1 MSATDQLL
9 PEKEPASLGALAWN
23 FFVLGTTAFGGPP
36 VHFGMYIQRFV
47 EGRKWISQDRFAEL
61 MAMAGALPGPSST
74 QVAFA
79 IGITQQGVLGGLV
92 AGGMF
97 LFPGAIMMTALGF
110 ASSALSEQI
119 ARPGSTANGVAIACS
134 SVGVALVFIAVTG
147 LVKKM
152 VIDKTTKWTLA
163 IICFGTAAC
172 CLLISPPPAYM
183 NPLLIFLG
191 GAITTVMPIT
201 DKGME
206 QKLPPGG
213 KIGCSFA
220 GGVIIFLLYL
230 ALAAWTVYDDAVDH
244 GFIIPFLTAGMF
256 VWGGGPVVLPMLM
269 TSLTPMW
276 IDQTIFITGIAIA
289 EMMPGPVFNMS
300 CFLGVQLA
308 LANNYPWLQGTF
320 LAWACLVGPGVVLTF
335 GAMPL
340 WDRLRSFSFYN
351 KALPGLNAAAVG
363 LLVSTLFTVYGA
375 LEDRSPWKPGS
386 RAVALCAYALI
397 DLMKVEVPYVVLVA
411 GVAGYAWA
419 SMQEGQEV
427 AAAVTAAPVW
437 Q

>member
-1 MSATDQLL
+1 
-9 PEKEPASLGALAWN
+9 
-23 FFVLGTTAFGGPP
+23 
-36 VHFGMYIQRFV
+36 MYRDRFV
-47 EGRKWISQDRFAEL
+47 EKLQWITEDRFAEL

-97 LFPGAIMMTALGF
+97 VFPGAIMMTGLGF
-110 ASSALSEQI
+110 ASNSLSDQI
-119 ARPGSTANGVAIACS
+119 ANPGSTANGVAIACS

-152 VIDKTTKWTLA
+152 VIEKTTKWTLA

-172 CLLISPPPAYM
+172 CLVVSPPPAYM
-183 NPLLIFLG
+183 NPLLIFIG

-201 DKGME
+201 DKDVE
-206 QKLPPGG
+206 EKLPPTG
-213 KIGCSFA
+213 KIGCPVW
-220 GGVIIFLLYL
+220 GGVLIFLLYL
-230 ALAAWTVYDDAVDH
+230 VLAAWTVYDDAVDH
-244 GFIIPFLTAGMF
+244 GWLVPFLTAGMF

-269 TSLTPMW
+269 TTLTPRW

-308 LANNYPWLQGTF
+308 LANNFPWVEGTV
-320 LAWACLVGPGVVLTF
+320 LAWAALIGPGVVLTF

-340 WDRLRSFSFYN
+340 WNKLRSFKFYN

-363 LLVSTLFTVYGA
+363 LLVSTLFTVFGA

-386 RAVALCAYALI
+386 RAVALCSYALV
-397 DLMKVEVPYVVLVA
+397 DLMKVEVPYVVLAA
-411 GVAGYAWA
+411 GVAGYLWA
-419 SMQEGQEV
+419 LN
-427 AAAVTAAPVW
+427 AA
-437 Q
+437 